1 MTRQAVETFL
11 AGVGPQIFRSAV
23 IVLLGLL
30 FARGAGRLLRNSVSG
45 KFGTHSGSLLER
57 GAVYSGY
64 LLVLVL
70 VLHQFGFQLGA
81 LLGAAGVLGVAI
93 GFASQT
99 SFSNLISGLFL
110 VAEQPFKIGDI
121 LEVDGVSGEVVEI
134 GALSVKL
141 RVFDN
146 SVVRI
151 PNENLLKNRFTNFTH
166 FPLRRV
172 DLQIGVA
179 YKENLDRVRKALEET
194 VREERLCLREPA
206 PLFVYKGF
214 GASSLDFQVS
224 VWTEKENFL
233 AARNAMYARIKE
245 RFDRDGI
252 EIPFPHLSVYAG
264 EATKPFP
271 VETPPRP

>member
-1 MTRQAVETFL
+1 MTLDALAAVVSGF
-11 AGVGPQIFRSAV
+11 APQILRSAV
-23 IVLLGLL
+23 IIVLGVV
-30 FARGAGRLLRNSVSG
+30 FARGLGRLLGSSISG
-45 KFGTHSGSLLER
+45 RLGAHSGSLLER
-57 GAVYSGY
+57 GLIYSAY
-64 LLVLVL
+64 LLILIL

-110 VAEQPFKIGDI
+110 VAEQPFIIGDI
-121 LEVDGVSGEVVEI
+121 LEVDGVSGEVTEI
-134 GALSVKL
+134 GALSGKL
-141 RVFDN
+141 RIFDN

-151 PNENLLKNRFTNFTH
+151 PDELLLKDRFTNFTH

-179 YKENLDRVRKALEET
+179 YKEDLERVRKALEET

-206 PLFVYKGF
+206 PLFVHKGF
-214 GASSLDFQVS
+214 GSSSIDLQIS
-224 VWTEKENFL
+224 VWTEKENYL
-233 AARNAMYARIKE
+233 TTRNAMYARIKE

-252 EIPFPHLSVYAG
+252 EIPFPHVSLYAG

-271 VETPPRP
+271 VKGSPRP